1 MGWTD
6 RFRRRPAMESRAE
19 WGSSAIPL
27 PNEGN
32 ANTYANVDLRRAD
45 ASMQKV
51 AVWAAVMLLSRLVGS
66 LPLDTYRRRGDGPP
80 VNIGNSRFIEDP
92 AGDDHGL
99 SDWLAQYMT
108 SNLLRGNVYG
118 KRILGPD
125 AYPTQIV
132 LYHPDTVDG
141 WRDLYT
147 GQVHWYVEGRD
158 VGPNGVWHRRSYPM
172 PGNLLGMSPI
182 GLHMTTIGQGMA
194 AARFGYQF
202 FADGALPTGMLRNT
216 EVAIDPKVAAV
227 AKARWMAA
235 MHGSREVA
243 VMGKGWEYQ
252 AIQVA
257 PEESQFL
264 ETQKYTAAE
273 CARLYGPGVPEIL
286 GYETGGSMTYA
297 NVDQRSLHL
306 LIYSLDPWLT
316 GLERMFTAMLP
327 QPQFVKFNRSAL
339 LRMTTDQRYAAYQIA
354 SLIGLQTPNEQ
365 RALEDLGPVPW
376 GNKPWVAAQQA
387 PPPPGQEA
395 AGARLDQE
403 QRRFDPKEPRI
414 PGGPHGGEWGH
425 GGGHALEHLV
435 KDAGS
440 GDKSKAP
447 DPLKLGGRID
457 LKPGESFRGS
467 GKVSA
472 DAGQDVRVAWV
483 AGGDGKHLRLT
494 AGGDR
499 DPELSDNE
507 AEQALHD
514 TAAEWAAGDD
524 GQTINLDEDGVASL
538 RTALSNAQEN
548 GAEAA
553 KREKQIVK
561 SFDDLYARE
570 NAKDEGD
577 LSPAGKAESDRLF
590 AEQEKVS
597 WGQEDVDAFWSTTV
611 YGPSGQQLRI
621 GVAADDHDPGHYST
635 VIVAGKG
642 LSGSS
647 WDELRS
653 DAEVGFNGSILSK
666 AQVAKLL
673 KLLEGPA
680 EARTATAADEQRAGQ
695 HDIAEEGHDYWV
707 HGKGLAKWAD
717 TDDPWT
723 ELHRHLVEVG
733 MPDEEAK
740 RTAAEWFHE
749 VFHFWPGS
757 DVNRVTH
764 GHPPRGEKV
773 GPG

>member
-376 GNKPWVAAQQA
+376 GDKPWVAAQQA

-395 AGARLDQE
+395 AGARLDRE

-425 GGGHALEHLV
+425 GGGG
-435 KDAGS
+435 AGS
-440 GDKSKAP
+440 AFKDT
-447 DPLKLGGRID
+447 LKLAKKIQ
-457 LKPGESFRGS
+457 LKDGEHFQGS
-467 GKVSA
+467 GKLSPDEGA
-472 DAGQDVRVAWV
+472 DVRLAWI
-483 AGGDGKHLRLT
+483 GGKDGKSRLRLT
-494 AGGDR
+494 
-499 DPELSDNE
+499 
-507 AEQALHD
+507 
-514 TAAEWAAGDD
+514 TAADDHFVPADNIDDEDDAAIEKAREAHGWTAADD
-524 GQTINLDEDGVASL
+524 GRTVELDEEGVKTL
-538 RTALSNAQEN
+538 RTALTNAQDEGADAGKQMRALSAEWDKLYADEGTDLESKMSAAGKKRGDELFAQQDALTGDE
-548 GAEAA
+548 GAEPYH
-553 KREKQIVK
+553 K
-561 SFDDLYARE
+561 
-570 NAKDEGD
+570 
-577 LSPAGKAESDRLF
+577 
-590 AEQEKVS
+590 
-597 WGQEDVDAFWSTTV
+597 TTV
-611 YGPSGQQLRI
+611 YGDFGQLKI
-621 GVAADDHDPGHYST
+621 GVYADSSDPGKYVVQLFSLQRNN
-635 VIVAGKG
+635 AESFG
-642 LSGSS
+642 
-647 WDELRS
+647 ELR
-653 DAEVGFNGSILSK
+653 EGIQLGEEGYGSQLSK

-673 KLLEGPA
+673 KLLAGPA
-680 EARTATAADEQRAGQ
+680 EARAASGLHEQRAGQ